1 MHDPYT
7 RKTFNEYIIVDQS
20 DQFSG
25 ASKRWDHYH
34 DFYELYF
41 YLGKEMSYFIDTKT
55 YAIYKNDI
63 VLIEPFLLHKT
74 VYHPTSER
82 NRILVLFHPQILT
95 VMDGIENEGLAHQI
109 KNLFAK
115 RRKFSFKSDHSKELF
130 YNAMQQLLQASL
142 TTHSSFK
149 NIRLRCALTELF
161 ITFLDLSYDE
171 DVEESNPA
179 LSPKEKLVH
188 NVITYINEN
197 YTSDITLEMICKEL
211 YISKYYLCHTFKETT
226 GVTVISF
233 IHTKRLSEAERLLR
247 YSTLNITEISHAVGF
262 NSISHFINLF
272 KKAYKCTPTV
282 FRKKLETE
290 IINP

>member
-7 RKTFNEYIIVDQS
+7 RRTFNEYIIVNKS
-20 DQFSG
+20 DKLSD

-55 YAIYKNDI
+55 YTIYKDDI

-74 VYHPTSER
+74 VYNPTSER
-82 NRILVLFHPQILT
+82 NRILVLFHPQILSF
-95 VMDGIENEGLAHQI
+95 MDGPENEGVAHEI
-109 KNLFAK
+109 EMLFAQK
-115 RRKFSFKSDHSKELF
+115 RKFSFRSTDSKKLF
-130 YNAMQQLLQASL
+130 FDAMQRLLHASQ
-142 TTHSSFK
+142 TENSSFK
-149 NIRLRCALTELF
+149 NTKVRCTLTELF
-161 ITFLDLSYDE
+161 ITLLDLSYDE
-171 DVEESNPA
+171 DIEESNHT

-188 NVITYINEN
+188 DVITYINEN

-211 YISKYYLCHTFKETT
+211 YVSKYYLCHTFKETT

-233 IHTKRLSEAERLLR
+233 INTKRLSEAERLLR
-247 YSTLNITEISHAVGF
+247 YSALNITEICQAVGF

-272 KKAYKCTPTV
+272 KKAYQCTPSV
-282 FRKKLETE
+282 FRKNLETE
-290 IINP
+290 ILIP